1 MYMNNAYGYK
11 KRHTGFTIVELLIVI
26 VIIGILAAI
35 SIVAYSGIQ
44 NKANDATVQQDL
56 VNIAKKLELY
66 RASHDQYPAGS
77 AQLAEAQITAS
88 KQAYGRHYIYSG
100 GSFNLLYCYPSSG
113 AKDKFALVASSKSGN
128 MFQYTSERGA
138 GTYAGGWSGS
148 DPVCAQAGVSSA
160 ARDWFYEGSAWR
172 SYIR

>member
-1 MYMNNAYGYK
+1 MNNAYGYK
-11 KRHTGFTIVELLIVI
+11 KRHTGFTIVELLIII

-77 AQLAEAQITAS
+77 AQLAEA
-88 KQAYGRHYIYSG
+88 
-100 GSFNLLYCYPSSG
+100 
-113 AKDKFALVASSKSGN
+113 
-128 MFQYTSERGA
+128 
-138 GTYAGGWSGS
+138 
-148 DPVCAQAGVSSA
+148 
-160 ARDWFYEGSAWR
+160 
-172 SYIR
+172 